1 MLFSKNILAVE
12 PSLTLALN
20 AKAIELEKQGVDL
33 VKLTAGEPDFPTPE
47 PICEA
52 AFKAIKEGK
61 TKYTDAKGIL
71 DLRKKISEYLNKRL
85 NIKYD
90 PNDIVVT
97 NGGKQAIYNILLA
110 MINPGD
116 EVMIFDP
123 SWVSYDA
130 QIKMVGGLPVHVPL
144 DEEEGFLPTES
155 KIRRYLSP
163 KTKVIMINTPN
174 NPTGVVYP
182 KSTLEMIAKISKENE
197 ILVLSDE
204 VYELLVYDGQFT
216 SIATI
221 DDMKE
226 RTAIVNAFSK
236 TWSMTG
242 WRVGYCTG
250 PQKLMKEVSKIQSH
264 ATSNINTPSQ
274 YAAMAAFD
282 YDVMPMYQEFKN
294 RRDYISSRLSKMG
307 LKFVK
312 PAGAFY
318 VFINVEEF
326 GMEDSV
332 FAQRLL
338 EDAMIAVVP
347 GSGFYKKGYIRIS
360 FATSMKMLEKAA
372 DRLEKFVGELRK

>member
-338 EDAMIAVVP
+338 EDAKIAVVP

>member
-85 NIKYD
+85 DIKYD

-163 KTKVIMINTPN
+163 KTKVIMINSPN

-182 KSTLEMIAKISKENE
+182 RSTLEIIAKISKENE

-221 DDMKE
+221 GDMKE

-294 RRDYISSRLSKMG
+294 RRDYISSRLNKIG

-332 FAQRLL
+332 FAQKLL
-338 EDAMIAVVP
+338 EDAKIAVVP
-347 GSGFYKKGYIRIS
+347 GSGFYKNGYIRIS
-360 FATSMKMLEKAA
+360 FATSMQMLEKAA

>member
-85 NIKYD
+85 DIKYD

-182 KSTLEMIAKISKENE
+182 KSTLEIIAKISKENE

-294 RRDYISSRLSKMG
+294 RRDYITSRLSKMG

-332 FAQRLL
+332 FAQKLL
-338 EDAMIAVVP
+338 EDAKIAVVP

>member
-85 NIKYD
+85 DIKYD

-163 KTKVIMINTPN
+163 KTKVIMINSPN

-182 KSTLEMIAKISKENE
+182 RSTLEIIAKISKENE

-221 DDMKE
+221 
-226 RTAIVNAFSK
+226 
-236 TWSMTG
+236 
-242 WRVGYCTG
+242 
-250 PQKLMKEVSKIQSH
+250 
-264 ATSNINTPSQ
+264 
-274 YAAMAAFD
+274 
-282 YDVMPMYQEFKN
+282 
-294 RRDYISSRLSKMG
+294 
-307 LKFVK
+307 
-312 PAGAFY
+312 
-318 VFINVEEF
+318 
-326 GMEDSV
+326 
-332 FAQRLL
+332 
-338 EDAMIAVVP
+338 
-347 GSGFYKKGYIRIS
+347 
-360 FATSMKMLEKAA
+360 
-372 DRLEKFVGELRK
+372 

>member
-182 KSTLEMIAKISKENE
+182 KSTLEIIAKISKENE

-332 FAQRLL
+332 FAQKLL
-338 EDAMIAVVP
+338 EDAKIAVVP
-347 GSGFYKKGYIRIS
+347 GSGFYKKGYVRIS

>member
-332 FAQRLL
+332 FAQKLL
-338 EDAMIAVVP
+338 EDAKIAVVP
-347 GSGFYKKGYIRIS
+347 GSGFYKKGYVRIS

>member
-294 RRDYISSRLSKMG
+294 RRDYITSRLSKMG

-347 GSGFYKKGYIRIS
+347 GSGFYKKGYVRIS

>member
-332 FAQRLL
+332 FAQKLL
-338 EDAMIAVVP
+338 EDAKIAVVP

>member
-85 NIKYD
+85 DIKYD

-130 QIKMVGGLPVHVPL
+130 QIKMVGGVPVHVPL
-144 DEEEGFLPTES
+144 DEDEGFLPTES

-163 KTKVIMINTPN
+163 KTKVIMINSPN

-182 KSTLEMIAKISKENE
+182 RSTLEIIAKISKENE

-221 DDMKE
+221 GDMKE

-294 RRDYISSRLSKMG
+294 RRDYISSRLNKIG

-332 FAQRLL
+332 FAQKLL
-338 EDAMIAVVP
+338 EDAKIAVVP
-347 GSGFYKKGYIRIS
+347 GSGFYKNGYIRIS
-360 FATSMKMLEKAA
+360 FATSMQMLEKAA

>member
-182 KSTLEMIAKISKENE
+182 KSTLEIIAKISKENE

-332 FAQRLL
+332 FAQKLL
-338 EDAMIAVVP
+338 EDAKIAVVP

>member
-347 GSGFYKKGYIRIS
+347 GSGFYKKGYVRIS

>member
-85 NIKYD
+85 DIKYD

-130 QIKMVGGLPVHVPL
+130 QIKMVGGVPVHVPL
-144 DEEEGFLPTES
+144 DEDEGFLPTES

-163 KTKVIMINTPN
+163 KTKVIMINSPN

-182 KSTLEMIAKISKENE
+182 RSTLEIIAKISKENE

-221 DDMKE
+221 GDMKE

-294 RRDYISSRLSKMG
+294 RRDYISSRLNKIG

-332 FAQRLL
+332 FAQKLL
-338 EDAMIAVVP
+338 EDAKIAVVP

>member
-85 NIKYD
+85 DIKYD

-130 QIKMVGGLPVHVPL
+130 QIKMVGGVPVHVPL
-144 DEEEGFLPTES
+144 DEDEGFLPTES

-163 KTKVIMINTPN
+163 KTKVIMINSPN

-182 KSTLEMIAKISKENE
+182 RSTLEIIAKISKENE

-221 DDMKE
+221 GDMKE

-294 RRDYISSRLSKMG
+294 RRDYISSRLNKIG

-332 FAQRLL
+332 FA
-338 EDAMIAVVP
+338 
-347 GSGFYKKGYIRIS
+347 
-360 FATSMKMLEKAA
+360 
-372 DRLEKFVGELRK
+372 

>member
-274 YAAMAAFD
+274 YAAMVAFD

-338 EDAMIAVVP
+338 EDAKIAVVP

>member
-85 NIKYD
+85 DIKYD

-182 KSTLEMIAKISKENE
+182 KSTLEIIAKISKENE

-347 GSGFYKKGYIRIS
+347 GSGFYKKGYVRIS